1 MNCIT
6 ATSQAQ
12 EVKAGSEQRF
22 EAFFEISSVGMC
34 EAEPYTGKLLRI
46 NRRFCEMTGCS
57 EAELLGRSFS
67 EIAPPE
73 DRDSIAKDF
82 VRLCRGEIAD
92 YGVQTRYV
100 RKDSGIVWV
109 DVTVNVLRD
118 ASGEPFHVVAVVQDI
133 TERKRM
139 EEEIAQYVE
148 ALKEADR
155 CKDEF
160 IATLAHE
167 LRNPLTPIRSC
178 VQMFR
183 LCAPGDRDFEWCRNL
198 IEQQVAHMSRLVDDL
213 LDISRITRNKLELKK
228 EKIPLT
234 QVLDGAVQ
242 STRSVVEQR
251 GHRLTVTTPP
261 EPIEIVADTVR
272 LTQVFVNLLHNA
284 AKYTPQ
290 GGHIELTAEREG
302 NVAVLRVKDNG
313 IGLAPDKLPFIF
325 GIFYQAE
332 RVYEQGQGGLGIGLT
347 LVKRLVEMH
356 GGTVE
361 ARSAGLNQGS
371 EFIVRLPVS
380 LEESSPVPKK
390 LQSPQSTISRRILV
404 VDDYPNAAESLARL
418 LRWMGH
424 EAYTALDGLE
434 GVEAAE
440 RLRPDVVLLD
450 IGMPKLNGYEAA
462 ARIRAQS
469 WGKQILLVA
478 LTGWG
483 QAEDRQRTQ
492 AAGFDVHLVKPLD
505 HAKLLSLLGSLVTRP
520 TASPAGC

>member
-6 ATSQAQ
+6 PKSQAQ
-12 EVKAGSEQRF
+12 EVTPGSEQRF
-22 EAFFEISSVGMC
+22 QAFFEISSVGMC

-46 NRRFCEMTGCS
+46 NRRFCEMTGCT
-57 EAELLGRSFS
+57 EAELVGRPFS
-67 EIAPPE
+67 EITPPE

-82 VRLCRGEIAD
+82 VRLCRGEIAE
-92 YGVQTRYV
+92 YGVQIRYV
-100 RKDSGIVWV
+100 RKDSGIVWM
-109 DVTVNVLRD
+109 DATIKLLRD
-118 ASGEPFHVVAVVQDI
+118 ASGEPFHMVAVVQDI
-133 TERKRM
+133 TECKRM
-139 EEEIAQYVE
+139 EEKIAHYVE

-167 LRNPLTPIRSC
+167 LRNPLGPIRSC
-178 VQMFR
+178 VEMFR

-198 IEQQVAHMSRLVDDL
+198 IGQQVAHMSRLVDDL
-213 LDISRITRNKLELKK
+213 LDISRMTRNNLELKK

-242 STRSVVEQR
+242 STRSIVEQR
-251 GHRLTVTTPP
+251 GHRLTVTIPP
-261 EPIEIVADTVR
+261 EPIEVVADTMR

-290 GGHIELTAEREG
+290 GGHIELTAWREG

-313 IGLAPDKLPFIF
+313 VGLAADKLPFIF

-332 RVYEQGQGGLGIGLT
+332 RMYEQGQGGLGIGLT
-347 LVKRLVEMH
+347 LAKRLVEMH
-356 GGTVE
+356 GGTIE

-380 LEESSPVPKK
+380 LEESWPVPPKQRS
-390 LQSPQSTISRRILV
+390 LQSTISRRILV
-404 VDDYPNAAESLARL
+404 VDDYPNAAETLARL
-418 LRWMGH
+418 LRRMGH

-440 RLRPDVVLLD
+440 RWRPDIVLLD
-450 IGMPKLNGYEAA
+450 IGMPRLNGCEAA

-469 WGKQILLVA
+469 WGQQIVLVA

-483 QAEDRQRTQ
+483 QAEDRRRTQ

-505 HAKLLSLLGSLVTRP
+505 HAKLVSVLESLVTHP
-520 TASPAGC
+520 TASAAGC